1 MTTHRPGPRT
11 WLTAL
16 AAVAVLATAGCGT
29 TASQQPSSSG
39 PAETAAPA
47 SSAAA
52 AEPGPGV
59 SDTEII
65 IGLETNKKSQENQ
78 GGTGLQVPSAAEQV
92 PILVDQINAAG
103 GVNGR
108 TITLV
113 TADFD
118 PSQPTAPQENAAC
131 NTFTQD
137 NKVFAVLAL
146 RSDATEAYMT
156 CLQDAGTILIAS
168 SPTQPVTAEILSAH
182 PGFYAPQTMSL
193 TRFVPAYVNALSD
206 SGFFTDGK
214 LGVLVSADNP
224 TFQTVYDAVMAPAL
238 DAAGAT
244 PVYVGSV
251 PDDFAKAGDAAATEL
266 PKMAEAGV
274 DRLMALEPNGI
285 GIGTFIAGGAA
296 GGFTPKATM
305 STFDTP
311 DPVRTALPPGTLT
324 GVTGFAFGSTV
335 DDTAVDSLNP
345 TAQKCIAD
353 LTAGGQQIADSNGRG
368 VSLVN
373 CAGIWFLADALAKV
387 AGVVNADSFSEGAKA
402 LGADYESPWGNLD
415 MTLDGRTGQHQF
427 TSFEYKPKCNCFVY
441 GDTPIDAAG

>member
-1 MTTHRPGPRT
+1 MRTQRLRGPA
-11 WLTAL
+11 WIAAL
-16 AAVAVLATAGCGT
+16 AAAGLLSAACGSTQSQESTSSAAASTAPS
-29 TASQQPSSSG
+29 AS
-39 PAETAAPA
+39 A
-47 SSAAA
+47 AAA

-59 SDTEII
+59 SDTEIVL
-65 IGLETNKKSQENQ
+65 GLETNKKSQENQ
-78 GGTGLQVPSAAEQV
+78 GGTGLQVPSAADQV

-103 GVNGR
+103 GINGR

-118 PSQPTAPQENAAC
+118 PSQPTAPQETAAC

-146 RSDATEAYMT
+146 RSDASDAYMS
-156 CLQDAGTILIAS
+156 CLGDAGTILVAS
-168 SPTQPVTAEILSAH
+168 SPTQPVTDEILAAH
-182 PGFYAPQTMSL
+182 PNFYAPQTMGL
-193 TRFVPAYVNALSD
+193 DRFVPAYVSALSD
-206 SGFFTDGK
+206 SGFFTNGK

-224 TFQTVYDAVMAPAL
+224 VFQSTYDTVMAPAL
-238 DAAGAT
+238 EAAGAT

-251 PDDFAKAGDAAATEL
+251 PDDFAKAGDSAATEL
-266 PKMAEAGV
+266 PKMAQAGV
-274 DRLMALEPNGI
+274 DRLMALEPNAI

-296 GGFTPKATM
+296 AGFTPKATM

-311 DPVRTALPPGTLT
+311 DPVREALPPGTLT

-335 DDTAVDSLNP
+335 DDASVGDLNP
-345 TAQKCIAD
+345 TAKKCLD
-353 LTAGGQQIADSNGRG
+353 ELTAGGQQIADSNGRG

-373 CAGIWFLADALAKV
+373 CAGIWFVADALA
-387 AGVVNADSFSEGAKA
+387 AITGVINDASFADGVKA

-427 TSFEYKPKCNCFVY
+427 TSFAYDADCNCFTY
-441 GDTPIDAAG
+441 GSDVIDTRS